1 VQGFPRVFLLRG
13 ESVRKGIVNGKI
25 PRKRSFRVGAAPEPR
40 RLLNRG
46 PVRKRESSSAAP
58 EPRLRRAFQRRLL
71 SWYRRHRRDLP
82 WRKTTD
88 PYHILVSE
96 IMLQQTQVDR
106 VVPKYHEFLSRYPTF
121 EALAGARVREVKRAW
136 YPLGY
141 NIRPVRLHS
150 IACETVERYGGRL
163 PDEPEQLLQFKGI
176 GRYTAGAVATFA
188 YGKAAPILDTNVAR
202 VLHRIFLKK
211 GEAKTQ
217 RTRLWALSEALIP
230 KKAAYDFNQGLMD
243 FGAMVCTAKRPRCPA
258 CPMKK
263 LCKSYPL
270 TRVTTAP
277 RRRGRRRNGQANG

>member
-1 VQGFPRVFLLRG
+1 LNRG
-13 ESVRKGIVNGKI
+13 PVRKHKA
-25 PRKRSFRVGAAPEPR
+25 SSDAPEPR

-46 PVRKRESSSAAP
+46 PVRKHKASSDAP
-58 EPRLRRAFQRRLL
+58 EPRLRLAFQRRLL

-88 PYHILVSE
+88 PYRILVSE

-121 EALAGARVREVKRAW
+121 EALAGAPVREVTRSW

-176 GRYTAGAVATFA
+176 GRYTAGAIATFA

-202 VLHRIFLKK
+202 VLHRVFFKK
-211 GEAKTQ
+211 GDAKKQ
-217 RTRLWALSEALIP
+217 RTRLWALSAALIP
-230 KKAAYDFNQGLMD
+230 KKTAYDFNQGLMD
-243 FGAMVCTAKRPRCPA
+243 FGAMVCTAKRPQCPA
-258 CPMKK
+258 CPMRR
-263 LCKSYPL
+263 LCRSYPMVVGSVRHR
-270 TRVTTAP
+270 TV
-277 RRRGRRRNGQANG
+277 RRGKILRTQSNGR